1 MSEIKQVRLINMT
14 PHEIIIYDQ
23 SGQNILF
30 KIPPSNSVARVSV
43 TQQKI
48 AEINGVPVFKTT
60 YGKVENLPDPQPN
73 TIYIVSALVLQ
84 ALAGS
89 RSDIVAP
96 DTGSGA
102 VRDSSG
108 RIIGTKNFIV
118 L

>member
-1 MSEIKQVRLINMT
+1 MSGKEILVNLT
-14 PHEIIIYDQ
+14 PHEIVVYDS

-30 KIPPSNSVARVSV
+30 KIPPSGTVARVS
-43 TQQKI
+43 TFQQKVG
-48 AEINGVPVFKTT
+48 ELNGIPIYKTT
-60 YGKVENLPDPQPN
+60 YGKVENLPNPQPGVV
-73 TIYIVSALVLQ
+73 YIVSILVLQ

-102 VRDSSG
+102 VRDASG
-108 RIIGTKNFIV
+108 KIIGTKSFIV